1 MTHLNKTID
10 EQGSEQVVFFCTHV
24 PHLAK
29 GYKIADLRKLGEAG
43 YLSFGRMAED
53 FVAFFENTKRST
65 DTNQKG
71 FDLQN
76 KTEVKTGNTCLTW
89 GSTKKQWKRKITIGG
104 LKNKENSD
112 HIIAIIY
119 NDVLECIQ
127 VLNIPNKA
135 YRDKAIAGVPWN
147 ITINKK
153 TGDINGSQQFIG
165 FWQNGK
171 WVYDSMT

>member
-1 MTHLNKTID
+1 MTRLNKTID
-10 EQGSEQVVFFCTHV
+10 EQGTEQVVFYCNYV
-24 PHLAK
+24 PQLAK
-29 GYKIADLRKLGEAG
+29 GFNMTELRKLGEAG
-43 YLSFGRMAED
+43 YLSFNRMAED
-53 FVAFFENTKRST
+53 FVAFFENTKRCT

-76 KTEVKTGNTCLTW
+76 KTEVKTGNTCFCP
-89 GSTKKQWKRKITIGG
+89 TKQQPDRYKITISG
-104 LKNKENSD
+104 LTNKENSD

-135 YRDKAIAGVPWN
+135 YRDKAIAGMPWN
-147 ITINKK
+147 IAINKD
-153 TGDINGSQQFIG
+153 TGDINGSQKYIG

-171 WVYDSMT
+171 WVYESMA